1 MLNSIAQVQPS
12 LEFIPPAFNSL
23 VFNASKMILPW
34 YLKQKEAIRDIKTGN
49 IEKLAQ
55 LYEEFDAGK
64 TRFLIAFRHPS
75 TTDPLCLS
83 YLLWHILPQVATKE
97 GIKLKSPSHAHFMYD
112 RGIPLWAGSVV
123 EWLFPKLGATSIQ
136 RGKLDREGLKSAR
149 HLMTNGQF
157 PLAAAPE
164 GATNGHSQI
173 ISPLEPGIAQICF
186 WCLDDLKKANR
197 TEKVIIVPL
206 GIQYQYLEQPWD
218 KLTEVLTQLEED
230 LGIENISTSE
240 LKIEGLKENF
250 NGRKDFYLRLLRVG
264 KKLLSLMEKF
274 YTDFY
279 GQSLPEI
286 PDIDDP
292 NERISARLNALLEL
306 ALQVSEE
313 HFQIKSKG
321 SLIDRC
327 RRLEQAGWNRI
338 YREDYKNLSPIEHG
352 LGNWLASEASLY
364 MNHMRIVES
373 FSAVTGKYVRENPSA
388 ERFAETV
395 VLIARLVNR
404 IKGDTKNDLPILGNK
419 QVKMTV
425 GETISVSDRWDN
437 YQKSRRQAVE
447 SLTQDLQISLESLI
461 N

>member
-1 MLNSIAQVQPS
+1 MVNSIAQIQPS
-12 LEFIPPAFNSL
+12 LEFIPPAFNSP
-23 VFNASKMILPW
+23 VFHFSKLILPW
-34 YLKQKEAIRDIKTGN
+34 YLNHQERITDIQTQN

-55 LYEEFDAGK
+55 LYQEFNTGK
-64 TRFLIAFRHPS
+64 TRFLLAFRHPS

-83 YLLWHILPQVATKE
+83 YLLWYVLPQVAKKQR
-97 GIKLKSPSHAHFMYD
+97 IKLKSPTHAHFMYD
-112 RGIPLWAGSVV
+112 RGIPLWAGSIIG
-123 EWLFPKLGATSIQ
+123 WLFPKLGATSIQ

-149 HLMTNGQF
+149 DLMSNGQF

-173 ISPLEPGIAQICF
+173 ISPLEPGLAQICF
-186 WCLDDLKKANR
+186 WCVDDLKKADR
-197 TEKVIIVPL
+197 TEKVVIVPV
-206 GIQYQYLEQPWD
+206 GIQYRYLEQPWD
-218 KLTEVLTQLEED
+218 KLTEVLGQLEKD
-230 LGIENISTSE
+230 LGIKNISTSDLNLE
-240 LKIEGLKENF
+240 KLNEDF
-250 NGRKDFYLRLLRVG
+250 NGHKDLYLRLLRIG
-264 KKLLSLMEKF
+264 EQLLSSMEEF

-279 GQSLPEI
+279 GQSLPKIPEI
-286 PDIDDP
+286 EDP
-292 NERISARLNALLEL
+292 NQRISARLNALLEL
-306 ALQVSEE
+306 ALRVSEE

-338 YREDYKNLSPIEHG
+338 YRGDYDNLSPVKHG

-373 FSAVTGKYVRENPSA
+373 FSAVTGKYVRENPTA

-395 VLIARLVNR
+395 VLIARLINM
-404 IKGDTKNDLPILGNK
+404 IKGDKNELPILGKK
-419 QVKMTV
+419 QVKMSV
-425 GETISVSDRWDN
+425 GEPLSVSDRWEH

-461 N
+461 D